1 MNFMEKRI
9 CNNTGLELSV
19 LGTGCWTFGGGTYWG
34 KQDQKDVNE
43 VVHASVDLGINYFD
57 AAEAYNE
64 GRSESSLGE
73 AIRKI
78 HRDKAIIGSKV
89 SPSNCHK
96 ETLIRHCE
104 ESLKRLQ
111 TDYIDVY
118 MLHWPIHPHSIRH
131 FTNRINII
139 ENPPEI
145 DETLEALR
153 ILKKQGKI
161 RYFGVSNFSSN
172 RLKNLPEN
180 EIVVNELP
188 YNLLCRAIEYD
199 TLPQCLEK
207 GIGVIGYMALF
218 QGILSGKYASV
229 EEIPV
234 MQRRTRHFDS
244 SINTEC
250 RHGESGAEKEFL
262 SALEG
267 IRAICKSSGLS
278 MAEVAIQWIIQNPA
292 ITCTL
297 AGARNVA
304 QLEANAKAV
313 DLRLSQEMNDELDI
327 VTQRLKNK
335 LGNHF
340 DYYESAEN
348 DRTI

>member
-1 MNFMEKRI
+1 MEKRI

-161 RYFGVSNFSSN
+161 RSSSWS
-172 RLKNLPEN
+172 KP
-180 EIVVNELP
+180 I
-188 YNLLCRAIEYD
+188 
-199 TLPQCLEK
+199 
-207 GIGVIGYMALF
+207 
-218 QGILSGKYASV
+218 SGNS
-229 EEIPV
+229 
-234 MQRRTRHFDS
+234 
-244 SINTEC
+244 
-250 RHGESGAEKEFL
+250 L
-262 SALEG
+262 
-267 IRAICKSSGLS
+267 
-278 MAEVAIQWIIQNPA
+278 
-292 ITCTL
+292 
-297 AGARNVA
+297 
-304 QLEANAKAV
+304 
-313 DLRLSQEMNDELDI
+313 
-327 VTQRLKNK
+327 
-335 LGNHF
+335 
-340 DYYESAEN
+340 
-348 DRTI
+348 RTIHKARILIICRTFKFKTPHNCSDNQHYSRSYGGVCSSPRIL

>member
-1 MNFMEKRI
+1 MEKRK
-9 CNNTGLELSV
+9 CKNTDLELSV
-19 LGTGCWTFGGGTYWG
+19 LGTGCWSFGGGTYWG
-34 KQDQKDVNE
+34 QQDQKDVNQ

-57 AAEAYNE
+57 TAEAYND

-73 AIRKI
+73 AIREI
-78 HRDKAIIGSKV
+78 QRDKALIGSKV
-89 SPSNCHK
+89 SPSNCYK

-104 ESLKRLQ
+104 DSLKRLQ
-111 TDYIDVY
+111 TDYIDIY
-118 MLHWPIHPHSIRH
+118 MLHWPFHPHAIRH

-139 ENPPEI
+139 ENPPKIE
-145 DETLEALR
+145 EALEALR

-172 RLKNLPEN
+172 RLKNLPQE
-180 EIVVNELP
+180 EIIVNQLP

-199 TLPQCLEK
+199 TLPHCREK
-207 GIGVIGYMALF
+207 EMGVISYMALL
-218 QGILSGKYASV
+218 QGILSGKYASI
-229 EEIPV
+229 EEIPL

-244 SINTEC
+244 AKNSEC
-250 RHGESGAEKEFL
+250 RHGEAGAEQEFL
-262 SALEG
+262 HALEE

-278 MAEVAIQWIIQNPA
+278 MAEVAIQWIVQNPA

-297 AGARNVA
+297 AGARNIT
-304 QLEANAKAV
+304 QLGANVKAV
-313 DLRLSQEMNDELDI
+313 DVKLSQDILDELDI
-327 VTQRLKNK
+327 VTQRLMNK